1 MRIRQSNL
9 FQPKSRLTYAS
20 PDDPLTKRLVIEAIE
35 RATGRPKLERL
46 YREVQTI
53 ASSPVDI
60 WDTVLAKLA
69 IRLDYDEQQLAKI
82 PKLGPLV
89 FIANH
94 PFGVVDGLILG
105 TLLSRVRSEFFV
117 LVNEVL
123 CRDETMNEFLLPI
136 DFRETREAMRTNIA
150 TKQETLRRLHEGQAL
165 GIFPAGGVST
175 APRKFWK
182 AAEDLEWKRFVA
194 KVIQQTE
201 ATVVPIYV
209 HGRNSRL
216 FQMASQVSLSLRLSL
231 LLNEVRNKI
240 GREISLSIGDPIAY
254 QQIAHLKD
262 RQALLDHLRE
272 VTFGLADATTSSNT
286 Q

>member
-1 MRIRQSNL
+1 MKIRQSNL
-9 FQPKSRLTYAS
+9 FQPKSIFTYAS

-35 RATGRPKLERL
+35 RATGRPKIERIYQDIKSNAL
-46 YREVQTI
+46 
-53 ASSPVDI
+53 SPVLI
-60 WDTVLAKLA
+60 WETMLLKLC
-69 IRLDYDEQQLAKI
+69 IRLDYDEAQLAKI

-105 TLLSRVRSEFFV
+105 ALLSRIRSEFFV

-136 DFRETREAMRTNIA
+136 DFRENREAIRTNIA

-201 ATVVPIYV
+201 ATVVPIFV
-209 HGRNSRL
+209 HGQNSRL
-216 FQMASQVSLSLRLSL
+216 FQMASQISLSLRLSL

-240 GREISLSIGDPIAY
+240 GREINLSIGDPIAY
-254 QQIAHLKD
+254 RQIAHLKD
-262 RQALLDHLRE
+262 RQALLDYLRE
-272 VTFGLADATTSSNT
+272 VTFSLENTTASSNT